1 MAKPIEM
8 MPTPRN
14 AREDLKRKL
23 DNAPLEHADALL
35 DGYELLQQLH
45 ETGTL
50 DVLRGALGAGDQV
63 VRHAVALAA
72 TPESVRALR
81 NLLVLG
87 KVLGSVDPEV
97 LTQLLSGIPAV
108 MEKKPEEKP
117 PSLFAIF
124 KRMTTTDA
132 RRGLAVAVSLLQAL
146 GGGPGRGKTRD

>member
-1 MAKPIEM
+1 
-8 MPTPRN
+8 
-14 AREDLKRKL
+14 
-23 DNAPLEHADALL
+23 
-35 DGYELLQQLH
+35 
-45 ETGTL
+45 
-50 DVLRGALGAGDQV
+50 
-63 VRHAVALAA
+63 
-72 TPESVRALR
+72 VRALR

-124 KRMTTTDA
+124 RRMTTTEA

-146 GGGPGRGKTRD
+146 GGGPGRGKSKD